1 MVDFPKSEDQ
11 IFRIYEVNCL
21 LFANVRENTTSIRS
35 YKLLPIIV
43 QTTSKYKPL
52 QGVSKFD
59 IGYFSAPFSEK

>member
-1 MVDFPKSEDQ
+1 MVDFPKSEDH

-43 QTTSKYKPL
+43 QTTSK

-59 IGYFSAPFSEK
+59 IGYFSALFSEK